1 MSYHW
6 KKSNLRVVI
15 DSDPC
20 KDRSEV
26 LDLSD
31 KFDDNFSRNSELIIV
46 NTHDQDHEDDS
57 KNGDNDSETAKPGKR
72 NPKCARCANHVREPV
87 AVKGMFH
94 ELMLSSKVAIKFTL
108 LKEHF
113 GWAFPKKK
121 LDIQ

>member
-15 DSDPC
+15 NSDLS

-31 KFDDNFSRNSELIIV
+31 NRLSDKFDDHFSMNSDLMIV
-46 NTHDQDHEDDS
+46 NTHDHEEDDS
-57 KNGDNDSETAKPGKR
+57 KHGDINDSDHTKPGKR

-87 AVKGMFH
+87 AVKG
-94 ELMLSSKVAIKFTL
+94 I
-108 LKEHF
+108 
-113 GWAFPKKK
+113 
-121 LDIQ
+121 